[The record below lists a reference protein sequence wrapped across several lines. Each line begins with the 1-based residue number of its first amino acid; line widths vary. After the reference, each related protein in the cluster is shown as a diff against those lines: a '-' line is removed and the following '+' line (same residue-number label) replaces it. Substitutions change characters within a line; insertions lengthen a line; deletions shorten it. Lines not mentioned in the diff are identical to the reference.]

1 MHRSP
6 QELEAREN
14 VPHRRIGRHGLRLVL
29 ALSILL
35 ATLVPTA
42 PVWAA
47 ECTTKDVRVT
57 YTVVYDNISKAD
69 IVTGV
74 KAYGLPSDCSGRT
87 LTVVLAKA
95 GVTIRQIPVFID
107 QPINPAARG
116 SVITFWGTGMGSF
129 ETAYEDGAIVGA
141 NYAVLRSPIR
151 VSVGGIDGQVL
162 YAGSSPEM
170 VAGVTQVN
178 LRLAPNTRVSSRVPM
193 AITLGDVTSSELAYV
208 SVK

>member
-1 MHRSP
+1 VLFNGTP
-6 QELEAREN
+6 APLLFVREDQVN
-14 VPHRRIGRHGLRLVL
+14 AVVPFAL
-29 ALSILL
+29 AGSS
-35 ATLVPTA
+35 V
-42 PVWAA
+42 A
-47 ECTTKDVRVT
+47 EVRVEYGSASIT
-57 YTVVYDNISKAD
+57 PLSLNVRSLEPGIFRLGSSEYGAILNQDYTVNM
-69 IVTGV
+69 
-74 KAYGLPSDCSGRT
+74 PS
-87 LTVVLAKA
+87 
-95 GVTIRQIPVFID
+95 
-107 QPINPAARG
+107 NPAARG